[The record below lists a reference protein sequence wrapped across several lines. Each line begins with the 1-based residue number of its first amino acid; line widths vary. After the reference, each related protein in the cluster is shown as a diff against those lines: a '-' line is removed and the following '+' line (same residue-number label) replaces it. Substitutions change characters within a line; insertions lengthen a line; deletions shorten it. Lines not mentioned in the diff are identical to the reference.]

1 MTRGDAAVIALAG
14 NPNTGKSS
22 IFNRLTGLTQHTG
35 NWPGKTVAKAE
46 GTFERGKRVYR
57 IIDLPGTY
65 SMNASSPEETIARD
79 YLISSGP
86 DVVVVVVDA
95 ANLERNLYLTVQVLE
110 MGKPTVI
117 ALNMADAA
125 ESQGIVIDADALA
138 KSLSVPVVRTVG
150 RKGEGLDQ
158 LIETVRLALP
168 VEARR

>member
-1 MTRGDAAVIALAG
+1 MTKGDAAVIALAG

-35 NWPGKTVAKAE
+35 NWPGKTVSKAE
-46 GTFERGKRVYR
+46 GTFERGRQVYR
-57 IIDLPGTY
+57 IVDLPGTY

-79 YLISSGP
+79 YLISSEP

-95 ANLERNLYLTVQVLE
+95 ANLERNLYLAVQVIE

-117 ALNMADAA
+117 ALNMADVA
-125 ESQGIVIDADALA
+125 EGQGIDIDADALA

-150 RKGEGLDQ
+150 RKGEGLDR
-158 LIETVRLALP
+158 LIEVVRLALP
-168 VEARR
+168 VEVR